1 MKLARWLPAAG
12 ILLAAP
18 VLHAADPAAMVYMQI
33 PFGDV
38 SGARSESA
46 SFGLKLG
53 VSRRDQDPFVTRPVD
68 APTIRSSVDLRFTGD
83 GVQGLNLR
91 GLGNVLGREGR
102 PLALRP
108 GESGVVEG
116 RGIGPAIVTP
126 AGAGDGGGIRL
137 DALGDPR
144 WGAGSGDSA
153 Q

>member
-1 MKLARWLPAAG
+1 MNFAKLLPAAG
-12 ILLAAP
+12 LLLAAP

-38 SGARSESA
+38 SAARSESP

-91 GLGNVLGREGR
+91 GLGNVLNRDGR

-108 GESGVVEG
+108 GESAVVEG

-126 AGAGDGGGIRL
+126 ERAGDGGGIRL

-144 WGAGSGDSA
+144 WGADGA
-153 Q
+153 PQ